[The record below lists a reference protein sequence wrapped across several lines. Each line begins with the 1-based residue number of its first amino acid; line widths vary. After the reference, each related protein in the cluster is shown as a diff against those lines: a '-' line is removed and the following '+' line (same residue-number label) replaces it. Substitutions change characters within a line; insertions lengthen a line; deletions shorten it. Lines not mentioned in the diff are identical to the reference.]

1 MVANNVGIT
10 LLPKMAV
17 DAGIAANVAG
27 ISTAEISGQNI
38 KRGIGLI
45 WRNKSPRVNDY
56 LLFAKYLTR

>member
-45 WRNKSPRVNDY
+45 
-56 LLFAKYLTR
+56 